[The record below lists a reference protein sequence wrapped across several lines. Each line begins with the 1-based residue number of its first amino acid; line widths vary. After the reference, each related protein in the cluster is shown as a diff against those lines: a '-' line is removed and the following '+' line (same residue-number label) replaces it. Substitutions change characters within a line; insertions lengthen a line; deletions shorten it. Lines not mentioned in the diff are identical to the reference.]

1 MEGTKKKYSFKKAWN
16 KKWKYVLFMLPNLF
30 LLALLKIYPNIKVF
44 PMSLY
49 EWSPISSRQT
59 YVGFRNFQ
67 MLFQITREETLR
79 MIGNTLIYVIALFV
93 IQTVLALS
101 LSLALQKNTGRNKFF
116 RTYFFLPMVFSTS
129 MVTLTWQF
137 MYDPNLGI
145 INNILGALGVE
156 GFPGTYF
163 FKGSVISMVLV
174 VIVHVWAKLGYPLS
188 YFMSGLNTISADL
201 GEAAVVDGANSWQI
215 FYKITL
221 PLLLPT
227 ISRVTMLTL
236 TTGVL
241 TADFVVMMGI
251 GSQRETLAS
260 YVYNLTL
267 KGTDYGLVSALG
279 VVLFF
284 ILMLLTFIQ
293 FVAVNKIEKSIYG

>member
-1 MEGTKKKYSFKKAWN
+1 
-16 KKWKYVLFMLPNLF
+16 
-30 LLALLKIYPNIKVF
+30 
-44 PMSLY
+44 MSLY
-49 EWSPISSRQT
+49 EWSPISTQET
-59 YVGFRNFQ
+59 FVGLRNFK
-67 MLFQITREETLR
+67 MLFVISREETLR
-79 MIGNTLIYVIALFV
+79 MLGNTLIYVLALFV
-93 IQTVLALS
+93 IQTLLALS
-101 LSLALQKNTGRNKFF
+101 LSLALQKNTRRNKFF

-145 INNILGALGVE
+145 INNILGQLGVK

-163 FKGSVISMVLV
+163 FRGSIISVVLI
-174 VIVHVWAKLGYPLS
+174 VIVHVWAKIGYPIS

-201 GEAAVVDGANSWQI
+201 GEAAIVDGATNWQI

-236 TTGVL
+236 TTGIL
-241 TADFVVMMGI
+241 TADFVVMMGV
-251 GSQRETLAS
+251 GSKTETLAS
-260 YVYNLTL
+260 YVYKLTL
-267 KGTDYGLVSALG
+267 NGTDYGLVSALG

-284 ILMLLTFIQ
+284 ILMILTFIQ
-293 FVAVNKIEKSIYG
+293 FVGVNKIEKSIYG